1 LTNFLSW
8 RINEFIEVAY
18 MEREL
23 RKSLN
28 HVSLSNLYNSM
39 YGRSTSIALH
49 TQDAT
54 APVLLKRIERA
65 ASESNIISLDLRGEI
80 SQYATSA
87 QALDLLLTEHVVNN
101 HINPAR
107 LSRNLEPIEL
117 RFLLPDELTPKK
129 THGIVDLARLGLH
142 KYLRGLTSKQ
152 RILLV
157 NLASYPTA
165 NHSENSYEE
174 DSAEVGEV
182 TLLPIIP
189 IEGTPGTV
197 EPLVSQARQ
206 KLEELLKQGLPGIDK
221 SYAQQIITFVE
232 ESAANVRDHSRGIQQ
247 TSKGFIAAN
256 RTWRRYQDRI
266 RKQWVEIYTT
276 YVSCYDFGCGVFTAL
291 SSVPSYAAEFA
302 SYPESEH
309 GVIALRLATMP
320 AVTSIPNGVGRGAGL
335 PRMADI
341 IRNLPNASADSDLT
355 YRGSLKLASHGAILN
370 FLTTTD
376 RASHDRILP
385 GTQLQLRFEAVRRAD
400 NPGDS

>member
-1 LTNFLSW
+1 
-8 RINEFIEVAY
+8 

-23 RKSLN
+23 RN
-28 HVSLSNLYNSM
+28 LSNIVVHSNLFGSM
-39 YGRSTSIALH
+39 NTGNKSIVLH

-65 ASESNIISLDLRGEI
+65 ALVNNCISLDLRGEI

-87 QALDLLLTEHVVNN
+87 QALDLLFTEHVVNN
-101 HINPAR
+101 YINPAR
-107 LSRNLEPIEL
+107 LSRDLAPIKL
-117 RFLLPDELTPKK
+117 RFVLPDELTQEK
-129 THGIVDLARLGLH
+129 TRGIVDLARLGLH

-152 RILLV
+152 RIILV
-157 NLASYPTA
+157 NLASYPSS
-165 NHSENSYEE
+165 NRSENSYEE
-174 DSAEVGEV
+174 DSDEVGEV

-206 KLEELLKQGLPGIDK
+206 RCEELLRQGLPGIDK
-221 SYAQQIITFVE
+221 SYAQQIITFIE
-232 ESAANVRDHSRGIQQ
+232 ESAANVRDHSRGVQQ
-247 TSKGFIAAN
+247 SSKGFIAAN

-291 SSVPSYAAEFA
+291 SSIPDYAAEFA
-302 SYPESEH
+302 SFPESEH
-309 GVIALRLATMP
+309 GVIALRLATLP
-320 AVTSIPNGVGRGAGL
+320 SVTSIPNGVGRGAGL

-341 IRNLPNASADSDLT
+341 IRNLPNASSDSART
-355 YRGSLKLASHGAILN
+355 YRGSLKIVSHGAVLN

-385 GTQLQLRFEAVRRAD
+385 GTQLQLRFEAVRRTD
-400 NPGDS
+400 NLGDS